1 MLGHRNW
8 LNHTS
13 IYIKWNRHNGIDI
26 KMELIKPKL
35 RFDIS
40 GYYFIGMIVLVILGF
55 WPSYFAKFFNGT
67 ADFTFYFHFH
77 AIILTL
83 WLFLL
88 ILQPILIRKKKFSI
102 HRSFGKLS
110 YFLFPL
116 IFLSVILL
124 AHSRHEIDEKNLD
137 IRLLVPFKDLIILG
151 TAYFIAIR
159 YRHNID
165 LHARGMIMTGIAFIE
180 PSLVRFIRYAIVP
193 SPIANYLTLFII
205 YSLLIGLIIKERNQ
219 KRGRWVF
226 PLMLCLYVILHSI
239 ILFKIHLGPWELFSK
254 WFINLPLT

>member
-1 MLGHRNW
+1 
-8 LNHTS
+8 
-13 IYIKWNRHNGIDI
+13 
-26 KMELIKPKL
+26 MELNKPKL

-40 GYYFIGMIVLVILGF
+40 GYYFFGLVGLVILGF
-55 WPSYFAKFFNGT
+55 WPTYFAKFFNGS

-77 AIILTL
+77 AAILTL
-83 WLFLL
+83 WLLLL
-88 ILQPILIRKKKFSI
+88 IIQPILIRKKKLSI
-102 HRSFGKLS
+102 HRFNGKLS

-137 IRLLVPFKDLIILG
+137 IRLLVPFKDLLILG

-165 LHARGMIMTGIAFIE
+165 IHARGMIVTGIAFIE
-180 PSLVRFIRYAIVP
+180 PALVRFIRYAIIP
-193 SPIANYLTLFII
+193 SPAANYLTLFIV

-226 PLMLCLYVILHSI
+226 PLILGLYVIVHTI
-239 ILFKIHLGPWELFSK
+239 IIFKIHIGPWESFSK

>member
-1 MLGHRNW
+1 
-8 LNHTS
+8 
-13 IYIKWNRHNGIDI
+13 
-26 KMELIKPKL
+26 MELAKSKL
-35 RFDIS
+35 RYDIS
-40 GYYFIGMIVLVILGF
+40 GYYFIGLVGLVILGF
-55 WPSYFAKFFNGT
+55 WPTYFAKLFNGS

-77 AIILTL
+77 AAILTL
-83 WLFLL
+83 WLLLL
-88 ILQPILIRKKKFSI
+88 IIQPILIRKKKFSI
-102 HRSFGKLS
+102 HRFDGKLS

-137 IRLLVPFKDLIILG
+137 IRLLVPFKDLLILG

-165 LHARGMIMTGIAFIE
+165 LHARGMIVTGIAFIE
-180 PSLVRFIRYAIVP
+180 PSLVRFIRYAIIP
-193 SPIANYLTLFII
+193 SPTANYLTLFII
-205 YSLLIGLIIKERNQ
+205 YSLLIVLIIKERNQ

-226 PLMLCLYVILHSI
+226 PLILGLYVIVHTI
-239 ILFKIHLGPWELFSK
+239 INFKIHIGPWESFSK

>member
-1 MLGHRNW
+1 MAFN
-8 LNHTS
+8 N
-13 IYIKWNRHNGIDI
+13 
-26 KMELIKPKL
+26 PKL

-40 GYYFIGMIVLVILGF
+40 GYYFIGLVGLVILGF
-55 WPSYFAKFFNGT
+55 WPTYFAKFFNRS

-77 AIILTL
+77 AAVLTL
-83 WLFLL
+83 WLLLL
-88 ILQPILIRKKKFSI
+88 IIQPILIRKKKLSI
-102 HRSFGKLS
+102 HRFNGKLS

-137 IRLLVPFKDLIILG
+137 IRLLVPFKDLLILG

-165 LHARGMIMTGIAFIE
+165 LHARGMIVTGIAFIE
-180 PSLVRFIRYAIVP
+180 PALVRLVRYAIIP
-193 SPIANYLTLFII
+193 SPTANYLTIFIV
-205 YSLLIGLIIKERNQ
+205 YSILIGLIIIERNQ

-226 PLMLCLYVILHSI
+226 PLILGLYVIVHTI
-239 ILFKIHLGPWELFSK
+239 IIFKIHIWPWESFSK

>member
-1 MLGHRNW
+1 
-8 LNHTS
+8 
-13 IYIKWNRHNGIDI
+13 
-26 KMELIKPKL
+26 MELNKTKL

-40 GYYFIGMIVLVILGF
+40 GYYFIGLVGLVILGF
-55 WPSYFAKFFNGT
+55 WPTYFAKFFNGS

-77 AIILTL
+77 AAILTI
-83 WLFLL
+83 WLLLL
-88 ILQPILIRKKKFSI
+88 IIQPILIRKKELSI
-102 HRSFGKLS
+102 HRFNGKLS

-116 IFLSVILL
+116 VYLSVILL

-137 IRLLVPFKDLIILG
+137 IRLLVPFKDLLILG

-165 LHARGMIMTGIAFIE
+165 LHARGMIVTGIAFIE
-180 PSLVRFIRYAIVP
+180 PALVRFIRYAIIP
-193 SPIANYLTLFII
+193 SPTANYLTILIL
-205 YSLLIGLIIKERNQ
+205 YSLLIGLIIRERNQ

-226 PLMLCLYVILHSI
+226 PLILGLYVIVHTI
-239 ILFKIHLGPWELFSK
+239 VIFKVHIGPWESFSK

>member
-1 MLGHRNW
+1 
-8 LNHTS
+8 
-13 IYIKWNRHNGIDI
+13 
-26 KMELIKPKL
+26 MELNKPKL
-35 RFDIS
+35 SFDIS
-40 GYYFIGMIVLVILGF
+40 GYYFIGLFGLVILGF
-55 WPSYFAKFFNGT
+55 WPTYFAKFFNGS

-77 AIILTL
+77 AAILTL
-83 WLFLL
+83 WLLLL
-88 ILQPILIRKKKFSI
+88 ITQPILIRKKKLSI
-102 HRSFGKLS
+102 HRFNGKLS

-116 IFLSVILL
+116 VFLSVILL

-137 IRLLVPFKDLIILG
+137 IRLLVPFKDLLILG

-165 LHARGMIMTGIAFIE
+165 LHARGMVVTGIAFIE
-180 PSLVRFIRYAIVP
+180 PSLVRFIRYAIIP
-193 SPIANYLTLFII
+193 SPAANYLTMFFI

-226 PLMLCLYVILHSI
+226 PLILGLYVIVHSI
-239 ILFKIHLGPWELFSK
+239 IIFKIHIGPWESFSK

>member
-1 MLGHRNW
+1 
-8 LNHTS
+8 
-13 IYIKWNRHNGIDI
+13 
-26 KMELIKPKL
+26 MELNKPKL

-40 GYYFIGMIVLVILGF
+40 GYYFIGLAGLVILGF
-55 WPSYFAKFFNGT
+55 WPTYFAKFFNGS

-77 AIILTL
+77 AAILTL
-83 WLFLL
+83 WLLVL
-88 ILQPILIRKKKFSI
+88 IIQPILIRKKKISI
-102 HRSFGKLS
+102 HRFNGKLS

-116 IFLSVILL
+116 IFISVILL

-137 IRLLVPFKDLIILG
+137 IRLLVPFKDLLILG

-165 LHARGMIMTGIAFIE
+165 LHARGMIVTGIAFIE
-180 PSLVRFIRYAIVP
+180 PALIRFIRYAVIP
-193 SPIANYLTLFII
+193 SPTANYLTILIV
-205 YSLLIGLIIKERNQ
+205 YSILIGLIIKERNQ

-226 PLMLCLYVILHSI
+226 PLILGLYVIVHTI
-239 ILFKIHLGPWELFSK
+239 IIFKIHIGPWESFSK